1 MEQFGD
7 NWKEIALRIPGRSA
21 AKCRERYK
29 NYIHPGVKRWRRGA
43 AVRRRPWTAEEDNL
57 ILSLQKQWGNKWAAI
72 AKVVE
77 ATGVK
82 G

>member
-21 AKCRERYK
+21 AKCRERYT
-29 NYIHPGVKRWRRGA
+29 NYRPRVKRWRRGA

-57 ILSLQKQWGNKWAAI
+57 ILSLQQQWGNKWAAI
-72 AKVVE
+72 SKVVE
-77 ATGVK
+77 ATG
-82 G
+82 GEG